1 MENASFG
8 FIVLRHV
15 NSETANKYWNQSVK
29 LIRIFYPLVKIV
41 IIDDNSNKNL
51 VKAEC
56 EYTNLEIVESEYK
69 GRGELLPLV
78 YFYKYKWF
86 ENAVILHDSVFI
98 HKRVSFELF
107 NGSIQVLP
115 LWHFNL
121 DNECMTETMQS
132 IQYLKLNNQ
141 IADKLNPNV
150 LGMPQSKCYGCFG
163 VQCYINH
170 AFLKKLINKYN
181 LINLIRVIKS
191 RKYRCG
197 LERIM
202 GVIFCMET
210 VTNVKSLFGDI
221 FKYSNAPDYKWGK
234 CSYNDYE
241 NMLKRGKIA
250 KPFIKVW
257 TGR

>member
-1 MENASFG
+1 MDAATYG

-15 NSETANKYWNQSVK
+15 NSETTNKYWNQSVK

-41 IIDDNSNKNL
+41 IIDDNSNQNL
-51 VKAEC
+51 VKADC

-107 NGSIQVLP
+107 NGDIQVLP

-121 DNECMTETMQS
+121 DNECMTEAMQS
-132 IQYLKLNNQ
+132 IQYLKLSAQ
-141 IADKLNPNV
+141 IADKLKPNV

-202 GVIFCMET
+202 GVIFCMESMPI
-210 VTNVKSLFGDI
+210 VNSLFGDI
-221 FKYSNAPDYKWGK
+221 FKYSNSPHYKWAK
-234 CSYNDYE
+234 CSYEDYE
-241 NMLKRGKIA
+241 NMLKNGKIV

>member
-1 MENASFG
+1 MDNASFG

-15 NSETANKYWNQSVK
+15 NSETTNKYWNQSVK
-29 LIRIFYPLVKIV
+29 LIRTFYPLVKIV
-41 IIDDNSNKNL
+41 IIDDNSNQNL
-51 VKAEC
+51 VKADC
-56 EYTNLEIVESEYK
+56 EYINLEIVQSEYK
-69 GRGELLPLV
+69 GRGELLPLI
-78 YFYKYKWF
+78 YFFKNKWF

-107 NGSIQVLP
+107 NGHIKVLP

-121 DNECMTETMQS
+121 DNECVNETAKS
-132 IQYLKLNNQ
+132 IQYLKLRNK
-141 IADKLNPNV
+141 IAERLAPKV

-170 AFLKKLINKYN
+170 AFLTKIVNKYN

-191 RKYRCG
+191 RQYRCG

-202 GVIFCMET
+202 GAIFSMESNAS
-210 VTNVKSLFGDI
+210 VTSLFGDI
-221 FKYSNAPDYKWGK
+221 FQYSNAPGYKWAK
-234 CSYNDYE
+234 FSYEDYE
-241 NMLKRGKIA
+241 NMFKKGKIV
-250 KPFIKVW
+250 KPFVKVW